1 MKKYAAF
8 FVLFLAVFFSAT
20 TLFAQSSPTGQ
31 FGFGFPGP
39 QGFTGYGF
47 PGQLQSVT
55 VIQARAFGHKV
66 PVAITGNLVQFYGG
80 KDLYLFR
87 DATGEIIVK
96 IGPKEWQNL
105 WYQGLSIDP
114 SDTIEIY
121 GEVRW
126 PRHSWGT
133 PEVHARFIKKI

>member
-20 TLFAQSSPTGQ
+20 LFAQPSPTGQ
-31 FGFGFPGP
+31 FGFGFQGP

-55 VIQARAFGHKV
+55 VTQARAFGHKV

-87 DATGEIIVK
+87 DTTGEIIVK

-121 GEVRW
+121 GEVHW

-133 PEVHARFIKKI
+133 PEVHARFIRKI